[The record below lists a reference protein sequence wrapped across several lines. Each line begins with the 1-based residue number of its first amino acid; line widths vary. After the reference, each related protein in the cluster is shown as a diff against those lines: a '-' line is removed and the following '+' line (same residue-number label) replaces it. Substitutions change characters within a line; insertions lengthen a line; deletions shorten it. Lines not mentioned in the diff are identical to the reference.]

1 MEGNEKSSLLGKATH
16 VGERLVEVGG
26 EAARLKTAASH
37 AVEDAVTEAK
47 RLAKRIRYAAE
58 DLMENAAHR
67 DNLMP
72 NINELPPDTGHYA
85 ASQRAAHQILDNP
98 KIFEDP
104 LALRIIGAE
113 AESKLR
119 LGLAQF
125 QKPTERDLRALMVV
139 RNRYA
144 EDELARSIQR
154 GVRQYVILGAGLD
167 TFAYRNSFPLL
178 RVFEVDHP
186 ATQEGKRSYLKKAA
200 IPIPASVTFVS
211 VDFERQMMIDALRQS
226 GFKSDEL
233 TFISWLGVV
242 RYLTRE
248 AFISVLTSIISSMGV
263 GSEVVLNFSLPPSLL
278 QRLRQLP
285 HRTIANWTF
294 KNNEFRP
301 TYYDPAWL
309 KCDLKRIGFA
319 DVQLFA
325 PTEMN
330 VRYCNDRTDGLRVP
344 TNFCLLKARV

>member
-1 MEGNEKSSLLGKATH
+1 
-16 VGERLVEVGG
+16 
-26 EAARLKTAASH
+26 
-37 AVEDAVTEAK
+37 
-47 RLAKRIRYAAE
+47 
-58 DLMENAAHR
+58 
-67 DNLMP
+67 MP
-72 NINELPPDTGHYA
+72 NINEERPPDMGHYA
-85 ASQRAAHQILDNP
+85 ASQRAASQFLDNP

-119 LGLAQF
+119 LNLAQF
-125 QKPTERDLRALMVV
+125 QNLPERDVRALMVV

-167 TFAYRNSFPLL
+167 TFAYRNCFPHL

-186 ATQEGKRSYLKKAA
+186 ATQAWKRSCLEKAA

-211 VDFERQMMIDALRQS
+211 VDFERQVMIDALGQS
-226 GFKSDEL
+226 GFESNEL

-242 RYLTRE
+242 RYLNRN
-248 AFISVLTSIISSMGV
+248 AFISVLTSIVSSMCV
-263 GSEVVLNFSLPPSLL
+263 GSEVVFDFSLSPSPL
-278 QRLRQLP
+278 QRLRQLAR
-285 HRTIANWTF
+285 RTIENRTF
-294 KNNEFRP
+294 KNNGFRP
-301 TYYDPAWL
+301 TYYDPASL

-319 DVQLFA
+319 DVQIFG

-344 TNFCLLKARV
+344 TNFYLVKARV